1 MDVKELRQFVEN
13 LSNEKGIQQEVV
25 IEALENAMASA
36 YLKQLSHDPFMDV
49 RVELDLAKHS
59 LRAFK
64 MWLPEEDRIGVDSET
79 FEIETVD
86 QDKLVE
92 EEIPEFCNSRIAAQA
107 ARQVITQ
114 RLREARREQ
123 LADEYNKRIGELF
136 YGTIKRVTRDV
147 LLVEIDA
154 NLEAVLPRENLL
166 PREIFRINDR
176 LRAVLCDV
184 RVHGRGNQLV
194 LSRTDNRM
202 VSALFAQEVPEIQED
217 IIEIRA
223 VAREPGVRAKV
234 AVKTN
239 DRRIDPI
246 GACIGLRGS
255 RVQIVSDELGGE
267 KIDIIEWKDNPS
279 DLIINVFNPLNIVSI
294 VVDDERHSIDVAIA
308 EDDLAQ
314 AIGRNGQNIR
324 LVNNLTGWRVH
335 VMSEEEM
342 NQKYQDQ
349 SSQELNKLVTALDI
363 DEDFATMLLNQGYHK
378 VEDLLKVLA
387 EDLATVP
394 GFTLEIAEELQNRA
408 REYRLRAELSGEGQK
423 EVEQELKELPAM
435 DETLLAKLV
444 GANITNRDDLGELDT
459 EEVSAITGLDNDKA
473 GTLIMQARAHWFDD
487 DETAEG

>member
-1 MDVKELRQFVEN
+1 MDVRELRQFVEN
-13 LSNEKGIQQEVV
+13 LSNEKGIQQEIV

-36 YLKQLSHDPFMDV
+36 YRKQLPPDPFMEV
-49 RVELDLAKHS
+49 RVELDLVDHS

-64 MWLPEEDRIGVDSET
+64 VWLPEDARVDEDGDGVDLET
-79 FEIETVD
+79 AD
-86 QDKLVE
+86 PALLVE
-92 EEIPEFCNSRIAAQA
+92 EEIPEFHNSRIAAQA

-123 LADEYNKRIGELF
+123 LADEYIKRVGELF

-166 PREIFRINDR
+166 PREIFRVNDR
-176 LRAVLCDV
+176 VRAVLCDV
-184 RVHGRGNQLV
+184 RVQGRGNQLV
-194 LSRTDNRM
+194 LSRTDDRM
-202 VSALFAQEVPEIQED
+202 ITALFRQEVPEIQED

-255 RVQIVSDELGGE
+255 RVQLVSDELGGE

-279 DLIINVFNPLNIVSI
+279 DLIINAFNPLTMLAI
-294 VVDDERHSIDVAIA
+294 VVDEERHSIDVAIG

-324 LVNNLTGWRVH
+324 LINNLTGWRVH

-349 SSQELNKLVTALDI
+349 SRQELDLLMSALDI

-394 GFTLEIAEELQNRA
+394 GFTLEIAEELQSRA
-408 REYRLRAELSGEGQK
+408 KEYRLRTELIGAP
-423 EVEQELKELPAM
+423 EVEVEPQLKELPGM
-435 DETLLAKLV
+435 DDELLNRLV
-444 GANITNRDDLGELDT
+444 TEGIANRDDLAELATD
-459 EEVSAITGLDNDKA
+459 ELCEMTGLEEEKA
-473 GTLIMQARAHWFDD
+473 GELIMQARAHWF
-487 DETAEG
+487 AEEDSAEE